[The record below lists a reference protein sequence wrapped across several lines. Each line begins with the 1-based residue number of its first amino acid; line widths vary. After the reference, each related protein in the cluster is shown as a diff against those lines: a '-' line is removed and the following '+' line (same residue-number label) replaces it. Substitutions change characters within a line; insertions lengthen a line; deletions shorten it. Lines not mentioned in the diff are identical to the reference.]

1 VEPPLPKCECNREVA
16 EFTRKPN
23 EFLDQQ
29 VFIVS
34 RLQLVGFE
42 AGLSNGV
49 AHLAQILP
57 IQSAST
63 MPISRENLDLPK
75 GIPPFA
81 AAVRLISVRMYS
93 LFIAGAQPILGGP
106 RRPQRIVGITYSA
119 PARTPCGQRAVTVLR
134 RV

>member
-49 AHLAQILP
+49 AP
-57 IQSAST
+57 
-63 MPISRENLDLPK
+63 SRPNLTDPVSFDDANLSGKP
-75 GIPPFA
+75 
-81 AAVRLISVRMYS
+81 
-93 LFIAGAQPILGGP
+93 
-106 RRPQRIVGITYSA
+106 
-119 PARTPCGQRAVTVLR
+119 
-134 RV
+134 